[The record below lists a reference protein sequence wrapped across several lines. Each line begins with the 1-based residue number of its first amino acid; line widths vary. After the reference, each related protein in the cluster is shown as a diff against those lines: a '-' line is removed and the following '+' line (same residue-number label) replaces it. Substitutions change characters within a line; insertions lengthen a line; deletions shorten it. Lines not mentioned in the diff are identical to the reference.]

1 MSYPLIFFKVGF
13 TMMFHINLNLPCI
26 TRGYWL
32 TVTFVGNL
40 KPFASADGS
49 RCHENWPFPKRL
61 GAGVLS
67 EVDPL
72 QFQKQFWYVLILF
85 TQPFVAV
92 LCEEKHHEPESRCF
106 LAFYPKYLICSCSK
120 SLNFRQR
127 YQRMANATSAEQ
139 AHEDHLDFSGCYR
152 TVSIYVCDILI

>member
-1 MSYPLIFFKVGF
+1 VTNYCALVVWYSYEKCSVYRWFPWFTYKQLGLFEAMLNWYYQEGTDLSWVTHWTFFKVGF

-67 EVDPL
+67 EVDPPTISET
-72 QFQKQFWYVLILF
+72 VLICF
-85 TQPFVAV
+85 DSIHATIRGCSFWRKAPWTRKQMFFGV
-92 LCEEKHHEPESRCF
+92 LP
-106 LAFYPKYLICSCSK
+106 
-120 SLNFRQR
+120 
-127 YQRMANATSAEQ
+127 
-139 AHEDHLDFSGCYR
+139 
-152 TVSIYVCDILI
+152 